1 MNKGICSI
9 HKRRSIRKYQNR
21 SIPREFIEEILNA
34 GRAAPSAKN
43 RQPWKYIVF
52 GGTYKKELLRAM
64 EVGLEREE
72 RGITD
77 LPKSS
82 YGIPDAK
89 NTLRIMQE
97 APIIIVVLNTNAKSP
112 FLPVDHDERV
122 SEICDTLSIGA
133 SIENM
138 LLAAEELGLGT
149 LWIANT
155 CFAYKELTSY
165 LNTEAQLVGAIA
177 MGYADENPP
186 QRPRKQLE
194 EIVEYRW

>member
-1 MNKGICSI
+1 MNKGIYSI
-9 HKRRSIRKYQNR
+9 HKRSSIRKYQNK

-52 GGTYKKELLRAM
+52 GGTYKKELLRVM
-64 EVGLEREE
+64 EVGLKREE

-97 APIIIVVLNTNAKSP
+97 APIIIVVLNTNA
-112 FLPVDHDERV
+112 
-122 SEICDTLSIGA
+122 
-133 SIENM
+133 
-138 LLAAEELGLGT
+138 
-149 LWIANT
+149 
-155 CFAYKELTSY
+155 
-165 LNTEAQLVGAIA
+165 
-177 MGYADENPP
+177 
-186 QRPRKQLE
+186 
-194 EIVEYRW
+194 